1 MSATH
6 GLAGLFGA
14 AVSSVGL
21 DDTDGPMK
29 VAGGYTDG
37 DTTATLHARGL
48 DAFEALAQNDA
59 YHALR
64 SVDSPIFADPTGTNV
79 NDITMALLKG

>member
-1 MSATH
+1 MVHLTGSRLGGRNQELALSATH

-48 DAFEALAQNDA
+48 GNL
-59 YHALR
+59 
-64 SVDSPIFADPTGTNV
+64 
-79 NDITMALLKG
+79 